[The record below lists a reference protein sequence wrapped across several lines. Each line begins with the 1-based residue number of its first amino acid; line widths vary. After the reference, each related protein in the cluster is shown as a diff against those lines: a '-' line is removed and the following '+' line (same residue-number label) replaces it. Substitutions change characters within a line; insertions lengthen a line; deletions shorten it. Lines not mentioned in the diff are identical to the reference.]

1 MSSMRQDS
9 TRQSRLSSHTPHTF
23 FIVILEKNSAGMEWT
38 IDSRLIIGMCART
51 GSQSKTRQTQ
61 VCMHAIH
68 GTTQTHMSFT
78 VFLDLPAPWDAVDHA
93 KLSLRV
99 RYYPTSCHFRF
110 SLRDSNPHLFFSFH
124 LSVGLTH
131 SPSNLRSRTYHEILF
146 DRKTAILAFAASVHA
161 SNRSSAP

>member
-23 FIVILEKNSAGMEWT
+23 LIVILEKSSAGMEWT

-110 SLRDSNPHLFFSFH
+110 SLRDSNPHL
-124 LSVGLTH
+124 SVGLKHTH
-131 SPSNLRSRTYHEILF
+131 HQIYARAPIMKSFSTERPQYSHLLLQSMHRTGPPH
-146 DRKTAILAFAASVHA
+146 RK
-161 SNRSSAP
+161 